1 MKPTQ
6 KDLDIAV
13 QLRAHIERHID
24 AHPEKM
30 FPIALVAEALATA
43 RREGADEMRERCEKA
58 AYKTIHGNKRRI
70 RDGET
75 DNVITFVCGV
85 ILALPLEKEES

>member
-1 MKPTQ
+1 MSTMT
-6 KDLDIAV
+6 DVV
-13 QLRAHIERHID
+13 QELFDAGFITIRGID
-24 AHPEKM
+24 YVTK
-30 FPIALVAEALATA
+30 ALATA
-43 RREGADEMRERCEKA
+43 RREGAQEMRERCEKA

-85 ILALPLEKEES
+85 IRALPLEKEKS